1 MATVSQLPAQLNYNA
16 VAGNPATL
24 VFNVTLTD
32 SSGNP
37 ISWSQVTGYQV
48 DLIDQFGNSPSGVT
62 PAVTSPSTGVI
73 SVSWTPAQTLTISN
87 VQQPRFALSL
97 SISGNGPYAVAAG
110 HIVMSPPEFPAIP
123 LPS

>member
-16 VAGNPATL
+16 VAGNPSTL

-32 SSGNP
+32 ASGNP

-48 DLIDQFGNSPSGVT
+48 DIIDQFGNSPSGVT
-62 PAVTSPSTGVI
+62 PSVTSPSSGVI
-73 SVSWTPAQTLTISN
+73 NVAWTAAQTLTISN
-87 VQQPRFALSL
+87 VQQPRFSLSL
-97 SISGNGPYAVAAG
+97 SIAGNGPYAVAAG
-110 HIVMSPPEFPAIP
+110 SIIMSPPEFPAIP